1 MSGPIFLISFWNSL
15 KLNNNNEI
23 FYKHYFS
30 YETGKFVSFI
40 INANLSEVNLTGV
53 FLGNANLFGADL
65 TNSEL
70 IAADL
75 AGCDFSESNL
85 ENTYLNH
92 ADLSGA
98 NLNSAK
104 NLTRDQ
110 VETAFINKETIL
122 PDSISLIWVSNTEY
136 EFE

>member
-1 MSGPIFLISFWNSL
+1 MSSCHSCESNPAAQ
-15 KLNNNNEI
+15 EA
-23 FYKHYFS
+23 FS
-30 YETGKFVSFI
+30 GQATARFSITLHLSPK
-40 INANLSEVNLTGV
+40 ANYLYAVGGYN
-53 FLGNANLFGADL
+53 
-65 TNSEL
+65 
-70 IAADL
+70 
-75 AGCDFSESNL
+75 NL

-98 NLNSAK
+98 NLKSAK

-110 VETAFINKETIL
+110 VETAFIDKETIL